1 MRFTGLAPY
10 TLLLVSLRDLQAVPA
25 AYEQCLSQSY
35 YGTYG
40 VRRAFVLDRAC
51 LERSFSLTQL
61 GTVVRLQEEE
71 QNLVWVQRRPVDQS
85 LAATKLFDYELDEL
99 VRNLRISAT
108 ARPTESEEWLGAG
121 GPAQATLRTLPVQMQ
136 VLHRTHDGALL
147 SVTDAALRNLDCG
160 LPPYWQYTAFPS
172 SPQPLVPVPRH
183 AKERLSQA
191 LAELRF
197 NHVVASIANGI
208 SVHRLQEDVRYL
220 TGEDPTSELA
230 TRHSFSEDATRAAA
244 WLKARFEETG
254 ASCELHH
261 FREGFAPNVICK
273 LRASEDTTETLV
285 LGAHYD
291 DRGSFG
297 SVRAPGANDDASGTA
312 ALLAIARAIARRGVV
327 FKANIL
333 LCAFA
338 GEEQGMVG
346 SKVFAGKFAPCSGK
360 ASRMTLS
367 LQITVEDLREK
378 GANITLMI
386 QADMLA
392 YRVPGER
399 PQLGLNDPS
408 LLGTAELTHILSN
421 VSTIYSPELTVGYF
435 PYPGGSDHQSFHE
448 QGYPAAQVYERA
460 GYTKDPM
467 YHKTGDLSDREG
479 FDFQQIKSIAKVELA
494 TILHVAG
501 FELEERDDPDA
512 DVFN

>member
-1 MRFTGLAPY
+1 MRFSGLAPY

-40 VRRAFVLDRAC
+40 IRRAFVLDRAC
-51 LERSFSLTQL
+51 LEQSFSLTQL

-85 LAATKLFDYELDEL
+85 LAATKLFDHELSQL
-99 VRNLRISAT
+99 VRDLRISAT
-108 ARPTESEEWLGAG
+108 RPSEAWDAA
-121 GPAQATLRTLPVQMQ
+121 GPAQATLQTPPVQMQ

-147 SVTDAALRNLDCG
+147 SVSDTALRILDSG

-172 SPQPLVPVPRH
+172 SPRPLIPVPRH
-183 AKERLSQA
+183 AKERLRQA
-191 LAELRF
+191 LARIRF
-197 NHVVASIANGI
+197 NHVVASIVNGI

-220 TGEDPTSELA
+220 TGEDPASELA
-230 TRHSFSEDATRAAA
+230 TRHSFSEDAPRAAA
-244 WLKARFEETG
+244 WLKSRFEETG
-254 ASCELHH
+254 ASCDLHY

-273 LRASEDTTETLV
+273 LTASEDTTETLV

-312 ALLAIARAIARRGVV
+312 ALLAIARTIARRGVV
-327 FKANIL
+327 FKANVL

-346 SKVFAGKFAPCSGK
+346 SRAFA
-360 ASRMTLS
+360 
-367 LQITVEDLREK
+367 EELREK
-378 GANITLMI
+378 GANVTLMI

-467 YHKTGDLSDREG
+467 YHKTGDLSDRDG
-479 FDFQQIKSIAKVELA
+479 YDFQQIKSIAMVELA
-494 TILHVAG
+494 TVLHVAG
-501 FELEERDDPDA
+501 FDLEERDDPDV
-512 DVFN
+512 DPLQ